1 MKFRTTLAALLLVLT
16 LGCKPQPKV
25 TPAVKSPIQS
35 QHAATHRIGLTSV
48 INVIDELGPNA
59 HCSATAVAP
68 HALLTAAHCVTN
80 SNLVYLDKEKTPTV
94 IVAELP
100 DGADH
105 IIYIVQRTFT
115 DFVPVVERPLVKE
128 EAVHFWGNPGHSR
141 DVYRAGF
148 FKDMLYDADF
158 KYNFQHLILATF
170 GGDSGSGVMDAE
182 GNVVAVISLAN
193 TSSEE
198 MSLPLAFSEDQLTVA
213 GVKFIVVHAAPST
226 FEDFLGMY
234 FSKRK

>member
-1 MKFRTTLAALLLVLT
+1 MKLRATLTALLLAFS
-16 LGCKPQPKV
+16 LGCKPHANL
-25 TPAVKSPIQS
+25 TPAVKSPIES

-48 INVIDELGPNA
+48 INAIDELGKNA

-80 SNLVYLDKEKTPTV
+80 TNLVYLDKEKSPTY

-115 DFVPVVERPLVKE
+115 DFMPMVERPMVKE
-128 EAVHFWGNPGHSR
+128 EPVHFWGNPGHSR
-141 DVYRAGF
+141 DVYRDGF
-148 FKDMLYDADF
+148 FKDMLYEPDF
-158 KYNFQHLILATF
+158 KYTFQHFMLPTF

-182 GNVVAVISLAN
+182 GNVVAVISLAD

-213 GVKFIVVHAAPST
+213 GVKFTVTHTPST
-226 FEDFLGMY
+226 FEQFLDMY
-234 FSKRK
+234 FSKRI